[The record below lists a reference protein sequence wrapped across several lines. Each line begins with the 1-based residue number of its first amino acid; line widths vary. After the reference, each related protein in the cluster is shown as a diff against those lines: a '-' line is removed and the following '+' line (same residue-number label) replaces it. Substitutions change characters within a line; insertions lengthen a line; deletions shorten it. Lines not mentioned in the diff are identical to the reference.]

1 MRGLKIA
8 LIIVLGISLLVWLL
22 VILFM
27 AYDILCDFIDHFRE
41 RKRRRAK

>member
-1 MRGLKIA
+1 MHGLEIA
-8 LIIVLGISLLVWLL
+8 LIIIIGISLLVWLL

-27 AYDILCDFIDHFRE
+27 AYDILCDFIDRFRE